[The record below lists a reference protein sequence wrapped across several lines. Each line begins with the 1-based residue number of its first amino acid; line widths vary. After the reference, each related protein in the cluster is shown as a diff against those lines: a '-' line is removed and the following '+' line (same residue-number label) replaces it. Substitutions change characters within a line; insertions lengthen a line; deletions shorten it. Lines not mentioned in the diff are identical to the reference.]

1 MKETQRTVQW
11 RVAGAE
17 AAVDRTVRVAPLK
30 EGQVRH
36 EEGVSQHRLEEEAV
50 KAKVWAGS
58 QSRIVGQGGRA
69 VQERTPVDV
78 GFVAHR
84 GRVWRIWRS

>member
-50 KAKVWAGS
+50 KAKVYS
-58 QSRIVGQGGRA
+58 QHLEQSLTHSMYFLNIC
-69 VQERTPVDV
+69 
-78 GFVAHR
+78 
-84 GRVWRIWRS
+84 